1 MTEIIIGAGASGLA
15 AAIRLKQN
23 IPEDEVI
30 ILERLDTPGKKIL
43 ATGNG
48 RCNLSNTN
56 AEHYIDVIDFFENI
70 GLKTRIDDEGRIYP
84 YSNQAATVRNILI
97 KECEKLGVQIVSEC
111 TVNNVDKDLIVSTNC
126 GIYYLSLIHI

>member
-48 RCNLSNTN
+48 RCNL
-56 AEHYIDVIDFFENI
+56 
-70 GLKTRIDDEGRIYP
+70 
-84 YSNQAATVRNILI
+84 
-97 KECEKLGVQIVSEC
+97 
-111 TVNNVDKDLIVSTNC
+111 
-126 GIYYLSLIHI
+126 